1 MLLKKLLSSQ
11 VILYNIILV
20 FSFSLSVNYFVDLKI
35 VNYLAYI
42 CFHLTLI
49 YLIFYFFHFYLIF
62 ISFLYGVFFDIFLI
76 DYISPH
82 LISFLV
88 FVIIFYYTKK
98 YLLNLSSKKISV
110 IILCLTLLMLTSQS
124 FIAKILF
131 DYPINFKN
139 LLLLFTT
146 SIIVF
151 FPTLILFSKID
162 KL

>member
-11 VILYNIILV
+11 VILYNIILF

-110 IILCLTLLMLTSQS
+110 IILFLTLLMLTSQS